1 MKINGVAVDPTASY
15 RVTMNNFI
23 ATGGDGFTAFTA
35 GTDTLVGMSDLDALV
50 AYFKAGS
57 PVTPGLQNRIN
68 LLP

>member
-1 MKINGVAVDPTASY
+1 
-15 RVTMNNFI
+15 MNNFI